1 MDLRLAPEPT
11 ESFRIFQSRI
21 LEIYDS
27 LTREFDLKVIDAT
40 QEIHDQQQLVRQLV
54 AEVIAGVEPR
64 TSYERQSL
72 LRTRTALQKAGRP

>member
-54 AEVIAGVEPR
+54 TEVIAGIEPR

-72 LRTRTALQKAGRP
+72 LRARAALQKAGQP